1 MSVILG
7 LHFGHDSSAAIVKD
21 GKVVANISSE
31 RVKGIKKY
39 DGIDEEIL
47 DYVLKQAKM
56 SAKNIDSV
64 VLNKYW
70 PNEDSFEVFSFT
82 DLDSVGPDLEMIM
95 PLGKTFVKT
104 RAMFFGRELDAY
116 IVDHHAAHAAS
127 SYYLSNFDN
136 AISLTI
142 DACSRGTEPE
152 FNGSIAIG
160 NKNSLKMIGYP
171 ENNIAPAYNMIT
183 ALLEL
188 GPPVHKAGTTMGLAS
203 YGKVYPEVV
212 KNIDKYVAITHS
224 AIDQDAAFSEI
235 WVELTKEAP
244 RISASKI
251 NDPRAYQ
258 NSYPIKMYQTKEGRD
273 MAASIQYIFEQSIL
287 KTVEQKILP
296 HGIKNLTLAGGS
308 FLNCNANSLIK
319 SSGWFDNIYQVP
331 AQGDDGLA
339 VGAALYLA
347 HHILDEPRKHH
358 SNREVAYSGKNYKVS
373 KFLNYEKVAKFIAD
387 GKIVAWANGAS
398 EFGPRALGN
407 RSLLADPRNFHNR
420 EVLNFVV
427 KSREWFR
434 PFAPS
439 VLEEHAADWFSPG
452 DPSPFML
459 YTQKVLQPEKVPAI
473 THIDGTAR
481 IQTVNKEMNSD
492 YYEVI
497 KEFYKITGVPMVLN
511 TSLNGKGEPIA
522 ETKEQIFDLFET
534 NSGID
539 VLVYNGKIYEK

>member
-7 LHFGHDSSAAIVKD
+7 LHFGHDSTAAIVKD

-39 DGIDEEIL
+39 DGIDEEVL
-47 DYVLKQAKM
+47 DYVLKQAGI
-56 SAKNIDSV
+56 SAKDIDSV
-64 VLNKYW
+64 ILNKYW
-70 PNEDSFEVFSFT
+70 PNEDSFEVFSF
-82 DLDSVGPDLEMIM
+82 VDLEPHDSDIKNIKPFGINM
-95 PLGKTFVKT
+95 VKT
-104 RAMFFGRELDAY
+104 RGLLFGRELDAY
-116 IVDHHAAHAAS
+116 LLDHHLAHAAS

-142 DACSRGTEPE
+142 DACSREA
-152 FNGSIAIG
+152 FSYNGAIAIG
-160 NKNSLKMIGYP
+160 DGNLLNAIGYP
-171 ENNIAPAYNMIT
+171 ENNIGPAYNCIT
-183 ALLEL
+183 SLLEL
-188 GPPVHKAGTTMGLAS
+188 GPPVHKAGTTMGLAA
-203 YGKVYPEVV
+203 YGKVYPQVI
-212 KNIDKYVAITHS
+212 KNIDKYIGITHS
-224 AIDQDAAFSEI
+224 EINQDVAFSEL
-235 WVELTKEAP
+235 WVELTGEAP
-244 RISASKI
+244 RVPASKL
-251 NDPRAYQ
+251 NDAKAYE

-287 KTVEQKILP
+287 KTVEEKILP

-319 SSGWFDNIYQVP
+319 SKGWFDKIYQVP

-339 VGAALYLA
+339 IGAALYLA
-347 HHILDEPRKHH
+347 HHVLGEPRKHH
-358 SNREVAYSGKNYKVS
+358 SDKEVAYSGKDYKVS
-373 KFLNYEKVAKFIAD
+373 KFLNHAKVAKFIAD

-420 EVLNFVV
+420 EILNFVV

-439 VLEEHAADWFSPG
+439 VLEEHTAEWFSPG

-459 YTQKVLQPEKVPAI
+459 HTQQVLQPEKVPAI

-492 YYEVI
+492 YYKLI
-497 KEFYKITGVPMVLN
+497 SEFYKLTGIPMVLN
-511 TSLNGKGEPIA
+511 TSLNGRGEPIA
-522 ETKEQIFDLFET
+522 ETKEQIFNLFNT
-534 NSGID
+534 NPGID

>member
-7 LHFGHDSSAAIVKD
+7 LHFGHDSCAAIIKD

-39 DGIDEEIL
+39 DGIDEEVI
-47 DYVLKQAKM
+47 DYVLDQARM
-56 SAKNIDSV
+56 SHKNIDMV

-70 PNEDSFEVFSFT
+70 PNEDSFEVFRFV
-82 DLDSVGPDLEMIM
+82 DLDSMGPELDEITPM
-95 PLGKTFVKT
+95 KRTFVKT
-104 RAMFFGRELDAY
+104 RGVFFGRELDAY
-116 IVDHHAAHAAS
+116 LVDHHVAHAAS

-136 AISLTI
+136 AVSLTI
-142 DACSRGTEPE
+142 DACSRSE
-152 FNGSIAIG
+152 FSYNGAIAVG
-160 NKNSLKMIGYP
+160 KGNSLDVVGLP
-171 ENNIAPAYNMIT
+171 QNNIGPAYNMIT

-188 GPPVHKAGTTMGLAS
+188 GPPVHKAGTTMGLAA
-203 YGKVYPEVV
+203 YGKVYPQVLN
-212 KNIDKYVAITHS
+212 NIDKYVEITHTE
-224 AIDQDAAFSEI
+224 INQDDAFSEL
-235 WVELTKEAP
+235 WVELTGEAP
-244 RISASKI
+244 RISPSRI
-251 NDPRAYQ
+251 NDAKAYP
-258 NSYPIKMYQTKEGRD
+258 NAYPIKMYQTKEGRD
-273 MAASIQYIFEQSIL
+273 MAATIQYIFEQSVL
-287 KTVEQKILP
+287 KTVKDRVLP
-296 HGIKNLTLAGGS
+296 YGIKNLTMAGGS
-308 FLNCNANSLIK
+308 FLNCNTNSLIK
-319 SSGWFDNIYQVP
+319 STGWFDNIYQVP

-358 SNREVAYSGKNYKVS
+358 SDREVAYSGKDYRVS
-373 KFLNYEKVAKFIAD
+373 KFLNHAKVAKFIAD

-398 EFGPRALGN
+398 EYGPRALGN

-420 EVLNFVV
+420 EILNFVV

-439 VLEEHAADWFSPG
+439 VLEEHAPEWFSPG

-459 YTQKVLQPEKVPAI
+459 HTQEVLQPEKVPAI

-481 IQTVNKEMNSD
+481 IQTLNKEMNPD
-492 YYEVI
+492 YYKMI
-497 KEFYKITGVPMVLN
+497 SEFYKLTGVPMVLN
-511 TSLNGKGEPIA
+511 TSLNGRGEPIA
-522 ETKEQIFDLFET
+522 ETKEQIFNLFNT